1 MQKQIKLK
9 TQKEVRTDK
18 EAKVGFDKL
27 SVNKVNMKQFNEK
40 FTVVKKKRG
49 KIYQRV
55 YLVYTPLQRIFACY
69 GNLLK

>member
-40 FTVVKKKRG
+40 FTVVKKKER
-49 KIYQRV
+49 
-55 YLVYTPLQRIFACY
+55 
-69 GNLLK
+69 